1 MKKLILRSIFVFIL
15 CANSYAQRGKTGDKT
30 FSDRFPED
38 VIQEYTKTYLRVF
51 NETDHDIIVLVRGQN
66 DEYLR
71 HVYILSLIHI

>member
-38 VIQEYTKTYLRVF
+38 VIQEYKK
-51 NETDHDIIVLVRGQN
+51 
-66 DEYLR
+66 
-71 HVYILSLIHI
+71 HI